1 MTGEATVAPADLQA
15 GVRVLLA
22 TADPVF
28 ATLCQRALEVA
39 RPPHTVVAVS
49 PLELLEMAR
58 HLPHDVLILDADH
71 QDIATLKALAGKVM
85 LVSDA
90 PVVLISAYLAPGS
103 PGLTAL
109 LASIAA
115 QFVQKPQGASSLSLA
130 DDDGPAFVAALQ
142 AAFAGHEGQGRDLE
156 AENAAERTN
165 VDESSA
171 AERARNG

>member
-1 MTGEATVAPADLQA
+1 MT
-15 GVRVLLA
+15 VLLA

-28 ATLCQRALEVA
+28 AALCQRALEVA
-39 RPPHTVVAVS
+39 EPPHTAVAVS
-49 PLELLEMAR
+49 PPELLELAR

-103 PGLTAL
+103 PALTAL
-109 LASIAA
+109 LASVAA

-130 DDDGPAFVAALQ
+130 DEDGPAFVAALQ
-142 AAFAGHEGQGRDLE
+142 AAFTAYEGEGRHLGAEDAG
-156 AENAAERTN
+156 ERTN
-165 VDESSA
+165 VDA
-171 AERARNG
+171 PPGAERARDG

>member
-1 MTGEATVAPADLQA
+1 MTGGDTVAPADPQA
-15 GVRVLLA
+15 GTRVLLA

-28 ATLCQRALEVA
+28 AVLCQRALAEA

-49 PLELLEMAR
+49 PPELLELAR
-58 HLPHDVLILDADH
+58 HLPHEVLILDADH

-90 PVVLISAYLAPGS
+90 PVVLISGYLAPGS

-115 QFVQKPQGASSLSLA
+115 QFVQKPQGAASLSLA
-130 DDDGPAFVAALQ
+130 DDDGPAFVTALQ
-142 AAFAGHEGQGRDLE
+142 AAFSAYEGEGRDLGG
-156 AENAAERTN
+156 ENAVERTN
-165 VDESSA
+165 VDEPPA
-171 AERARNG
+171 GDRARNG